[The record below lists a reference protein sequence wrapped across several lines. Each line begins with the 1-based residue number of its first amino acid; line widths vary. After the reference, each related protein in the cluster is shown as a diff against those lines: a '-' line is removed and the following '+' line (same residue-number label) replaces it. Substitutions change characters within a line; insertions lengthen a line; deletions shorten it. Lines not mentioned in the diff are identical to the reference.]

1 MSHDKF
7 RVSRVTTRTGDKGT
21 SGLANG
27 ERLPKHHIRFELLG
41 TLDELNSA
49 IGYLRSQ
56 QPGTAY
62 EDVIEDIQQTLFNLG
77 SEVANPGQAHVTD
90 ADVQRLEAASAHF
103 SAALPPLREF
113 VLPGGAPIAAW
124 CHVCRATARRAER
137 HLAAVA
143 ADSFANPHSLA
154 WLNRLSDVLFILSR
168 RLNVDAGMKE
178 PQWRGPLFRESAD

>member
-1 MSHDKF
+1 MKEGKF

-56 QPGTAY
+56 QPGAIY
-62 EDVIEDIQQTLFNLG
+62 EDAIEDIQQTLFNLG

-90 ADVQRLEAASAHF
+90 ADVKRLEAASAHF
-103 SAALPPLREF
+103 NEALPPLREF
-113 VLPGGAPIAAW
+113 VLPGGSPLAAW

-137 HLAAVA
+137 CLSAVA
-143 ADSFANPHSLA
+143 AEGFANEASLA
-154 WLNRLSDVLFILSR
+154 WLNRLSDLLFILSR
-168 RLNVDAGMKE
+168 RLNTDAGVKE
-178 PQWRGPLFRESAD
+178 PQWHGPLSSD